1 MFGLSKK
8 PVTIITGYLG
18 SGKTT
23 VLNEL
28 LKNTDSEGIALI
40 VNDMGS
46 VNIDASLISK
56 NNVATADTKMVE
68 LTNGCICCTLQ
79 DAFMNQVEE
88 LSKNKKV
95 KRIIVEASGIS
106 NPASIADGFLMYVD
120 THKKLSF
127 YLDSIITVVDADRI
141 YTEFLDGL
149 KEKSAER
156 QQEIMEEDPDII
168 NLVMDQIEFCNVILL
183 NKCDLLPADKLGEV
197 RKVIRQFQ
205 RKARIIECIE
215 GKVSPGDIFSG
226 DKFDYNEVM
235 NSSAMQAALAREKAM
250 DEACVDEYGISSFVY
265 EEVRPFDREK
275 FADFVES
282 FYPEN
287 IIRAKGYIWF
297 SDDDVHVQLFEQ
309 AGRNASINEVSN
321 WVASFNEEDKQ
332 EVLRNY
338 PDVMDEWDETYGD
351 RLNQIVFIGKDIDK
365 ARITSMLD
373 ACIDNTPF
381 SATQPGPEDKE
392 KKKIG

>member
-1 MFGLSKK
+1 MFGFTKK

-18 SGKTT
+18 AGKTT

-28 LKNTDSEGIALI
+28 LSNTDSKGIALI

-79 DAFMNQVEE
+79 DAFMTQVEE
-88 LSKNKKV
+88 LARNKKV
-95 KRIIVEASGIS
+95 TRIIVEASGIS
-106 NPASIADGFLMYVD
+106 NPASIADGFLMYID
-120 THKKLSF
+120 THKKLPF

-149 KEKSAER
+149 KDKSAAR
-156 QQEIMEEDPDII
+156 QQEIMDEDPDII
-168 NLVMDQIEFCNVILL
+168 NLVMDQIEFCNVVLL
-183 NKCDLLPADKLGEV
+183 NKCDLLPEDKKEQV
-197 RKVIRQFQ
+197 KNVIRQFQ
-205 RKARIIECIE
+205 REAQIVECTE
-215 GKVSPGDIFSG
+215 GKVSPDKIFAG
-226 DKFDYNEVM
+226 AKFDYQKVM

-250 DEACVDEYGISSFVY
+250 DEGCVDEYGISSFVY
-265 EEVRPFDREK
+265 EEVRPFDHEK
-275 FADFVES
+275 FTEFVES
-282 FYPEN
+282 SYPEN

-321 WVASFNEEDKQ
+321 WVASFTEEDKQ
-332 EVLRNY
+332 EVIKNY

-351 RLNQIVFIGKDIDK
+351 RLNQIVFIGKNIDK
-365 ARITSMLD
+365 KRITAMLD
-373 ACIDNTPF
+373 ECI
-381 SATQPGPEDKE
+381 EKE
-392 KKKIG
+392 QVKIG